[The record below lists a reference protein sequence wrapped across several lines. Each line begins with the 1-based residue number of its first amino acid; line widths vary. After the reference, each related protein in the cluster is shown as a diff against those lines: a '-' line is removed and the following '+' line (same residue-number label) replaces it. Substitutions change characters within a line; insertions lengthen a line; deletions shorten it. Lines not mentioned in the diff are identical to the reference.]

1 MAFYR
6 TVLFKMEFCLFLLFL
21 VSVIVFAEGKV
32 PIYKFV
38 CLVKKEILVI
48 EKTHAIF
55 RVSQVKKSA

>member
-21 VSVIVFAEGKV
+21 VSVVFAEGKV

-48 EKTHAIF
+48 EKTHAIS